1 MRAVLNQDMI
11 RLTFAYDEDK
21 IARIKS
27 IPGRRYDPETKS
39 WCVPVSRWKDLLEK
53 FDVTEG
59 FFYPGEPLDKR
70 SFFALAVTLYEDR
83 LKAEGPANQKDYL
96 YRSLMD
102 LCGYDDKEPK
112 TLVEVKQNFVF
123 FPKGLYCRVKNF
135 LERFLLRRFEIAGV
149 SLLPEPVLSLE
160 AKLDARPYQLKALE
174 ILKGINRA
182 TIVLPTGAGKTAL
195 AAMITAELKVPTVF
209 YTYSV
214 DLALQTRKAFEEI
227 LQVPV
232 GIVAGGKTDLRPV
245 TVVTVQTVLARL
257 DSPEIKGL
265 ISECRLMFVDEGHM
279 LGAETIYKVSKIT
292 DPYYAYA
299 LTATPERR
307 DGKDIL
313 IEAGAGPVIVI
324 EEDEKLS
331 QEGYILPVE
340 VVFYKISQ
348 PPNNSKRYRTLY
360 KRHILNPRRTRFIS
374 EVIKTLTGKILVLVK
389 EIKHGE
395 DLAELL
401 GAPFVHGKTP
411 VKEREEIFDA
421 FRKGEFNILI
431 ASNVAKQ
438 GIDLPEAEILVMAH
452 GGSSKTEIL
461 QKIGRVRRPAPGK
474 GKALVIDF
482 YDADGGFFEKLSK
495 KRASI
500 YKSAGFKLTK
510 GSMECAIYTAN
521 KNNNATN
528 A

>member
-1 MRAVLNQDMI
+1 MRAVLSEDRI
-11 RLTFAYDEDK
+11 FLTFSYDEDK

-39 WCVPVSRWKDLLEK
+39 WSVPVSRWKDLLDK

-59 FFYPGEPLDKR
+59 LFYPGEPLNRK
-70 SFFALAVTLYEDR
+70 SFFALAVTLREDR
-83 LKAEGPANQKDYL
+83 LEVQGPAGQKNYL

-112 TLVEVKQNFVF
+112 TLVSIEQDVVF
-123 FPKGLYCRVKNF
+123 FPKGLYWRIKNF
-135 LERFLLRRFEIAGV
+135 LVRFFLRRFEIAEM
-149 SLLPEPVLSLE
+149 SSPPEPVLNLE

-174 ILKGINRA
+174 MLKGINRA

-195 AAMITAELKVPTVF
+195 AAMLTAQLKVPTIF

-214 DLALQTRKAFEEI
+214 DLALQTRKVFEEI
-227 LQVPV
+227 LRIPV
-232 GIVAGGKTDLRPV
+232 GIVAGGKTELRPV
-245 TVVTVQTVLARL
+245 TVSTVQTVFSRL
-257 DSPEIKGL
+257 EAPEIKGL
-265 ISECRLMFVDEGHM
+265 LSECALMFVDEGHM
-279 LGAETIYKVSKIT
+279 LGAETIYKVSKMT

-324 EEDEKLS
+324 EQDKKLS

-348 PPNNSKRYRTLY
+348 PPNNSTRYRALY
-360 KRHILNPRRTRFIS
+360 KRHILNFKRTRFIA
-374 EVIKTLTGKILVLVK
+374 EVTKTLSGRILVLVK

-401 GAPFVHGKTP
+401 KAPFVHGKTP
-411 VKEREEIFDA
+411 VKEREEVFEA

-474 GKALVIDF
+474 EKALVIDF
-482 YDADGGFFEKLSK
+482 LDVDGGFFEKLAK

-500 YKSAGFKLTK
+500 YKAAGFKLTT
-510 GSMECAIYTAN
+510 GTMECTLNPPSKN
-521 KNNNATN
+521 KHTTQA
-528 A
+528 